1 MTETNTKKTFKKI
14 NEKNMTI
21 FSLII
26 IIGISLLIRLYYFS
40 QYQLGFSDDA
50 MVYFWYANDIKILDQ
65 LPNYL
70 LSHIGWSIFLSFFF
84 EIFIFD
90 NFFHYIELQKMLS
103 VLISV
108 VTIIPI
114 YFLCNKFFGKGIS
127 LIGALLFAVEPR
139 LIQNSLLGITES
151 LYILLLTTI
160 FFFTIKSNRKF
171 IFISFGLLGITTIV
185 RFESVLL
192 FLPMSIDYFINS
204 KLEQNFKRNYLFAT
218 MVFLLILTPLIFL
231 NTTSEDGNLVFN
243 RINAELSYINGDF
256 IEEQESISWYN
267 DYNFENIPKFLSLS
281 MIPIFIF
288 FVTLGSILI
297 LKKWKQNNIF
307 IILMVVFTLIPG
319 FYALLRFSDSR
330 YLLPAYPMFCIISLF
345 TVKWF
350 SEKIHYKK
358 SLYLILIAL
367 IIVPTA
373 IFLEANVQVDTI
385 HELEAIKIAEK
396 VSQKTKIINHY
407 PPESRYV
414 MIAKMNQTEFPVL
427 SSEFENITLLDID
440 AKSIEEYLKMGEEL
454 GLTHLVLDGKESIY
468 KPVFFKNIFNN
479 EEGFPYLIKIF
490 DSNELNYQYH
500 VKIFKI
506 DYDKFHELEI

>member
-1 MTETNTKKTFKKI
+1 
-14 NEKNMTI
+14 
-21 FSLII
+21 
-26 IIGISLLIRLYYFS
+26 
-40 QYQLGFSDDA
+40 
-50 MVYFWYANDIKILDQ
+50 
-65 LPNYL
+65 
-70 LSHIGWSIFLSFFF
+70 
-84 EIFIFD
+84 
-90 NFFHYIELQKMLS
+90 
-103 VLISV
+103 
-108 VTIIPI
+108 
-114 YFLCNKFFGKGIS
+114 
-127 LIGALLFAVEPR
+127 
-139 LIQNSLLGITES
+139 
-151 LYILLLTTI
+151 
-160 FFFTIKSNRKF
+160 
-171 IFISFGLLGITTIV
+171 
-185 RFESVLL
+185 
-192 FLPMSIDYFINS
+192 
-204 KLEQNFKRNYLFAT
+204 
-218 MVFLLILTPLIFL
+218 
-231 NTTSEDGNLVFN
+231 
-243 RINAELSYINGDF
+243 
-256 IEEQESISWYN
+256 
-267 DYNFENIPKFLSLS
+267 

-288 FVTLGSILI
+288 FVPLGSILI

>member
-90 NFFHYIELQKMLS
+90 NFFDYIELQKMLS

-267 DYNFENIPKFLSLS
+267 DYNFENIPKFLSL
-281 MIPIFIF
+281 
-288 FVTLGSILI
+288 
-297 LKKWKQNNIF
+297 
-307 IILMVVFTLIPG
+307 
-319 FYALLRFSDSR
+319 
-330 YLLPAYPMFCIISLF
+330 
-345 TVKWF
+345 
-350 SEKIHYKK
+350 
-358 SLYLILIAL
+358 
-367 IIVPTA
+367 
-373 IFLEANVQVDTI
+373 
-385 HELEAIKIAEK
+385 
-396 VSQKTKIINHY
+396 
-407 PPESRYV
+407 
-414 MIAKMNQTEFPVL
+414 
-427 SSEFENITLLDID
+427 
-440 AKSIEEYLKMGEEL
+440 
-454 GLTHLVLDGKESIY
+454 
-468 KPVFFKNIFNN
+468 
-479 EEGFPYLIKIF
+479 
-490 DSNELNYQYH
+490 
-500 VKIFKI
+500 
-506 DYDKFHELEI
+506 